1 MPAFIIQNGRRIF
14 KPGVYGQLTFNGV
27 NPPTGLNQGN
37 LALCGAFPSFE
48 PCTAPDKPVTFTN
61 AKDMAAWDPT
71 DAALQQLADICFAP
85 WAGGDFG
92 GAASVTICNAQT
104 CTQAY
109 KQLVDSASA
118 GALTLAAIQ
127 WGTKGN
133 RVYYSLKSATTD
145 PGLTITLAA
154 PGKTTEVYSTAQT
167 QSGVLAEIQSTSSD
181 LAAGNDTSLLT
192 VDPTQF
198 LWKWSKRLAS
208 MANAAEPSQN
218 LANLSGTYP
227 ARTSANTGL
236 TFEPANVLELQFG
249 TAAPPTNPL
258 SVTVVGVDDTGAART
273 VVDSITVISNTAW
286 YPIESGGDRVFWSTV
301 SSITVTTTVGSA
313 DNTYAPVMVAK
324 AANRK
329 STNLLTQLV
338 IDSVLELQFST
349 TPTEDVRVTVT
360 GTDSLGVTRTVADTI
375 TVASTAVWYTVE
387 DEGGPVTW
395 QDITEV
401 VVETT
406 SVADVLYAPTIDMR
420 GTAYDLVP
428 GDYDKLTDMLTVVNN
443 GASKGFVATIKSPK
457 AYDAPANQI
466 DKQTAVSVK
475 STAKASLRADLWA
488 IVQALSASLI
498 VEVTRDTSA
507 DLPPYPWKVGSDTTV
522 SGTLAGGTIGA
533 FTVPTDLTAALA
545 EITTLDIQFVAAW
558 GTTSAAAGQAL
569 DAHCTAAALVG
580 SERCAFFAAPTNTSL
595 AVIESDY
602 AFVVNSR
609 NVAVHAQEIQL
620 TSVMNGAATWFNT
633 QYQAIQRAA
642 EQAALPVGR
651 SPVNKTPKVL
661 NFRGHWD
668 APADDNEVIQA
679 HCSAYTR
686 KTGTNQIVVL
696 SDVTTYSVNNDEV
709 RSQVSSNASCNQSI
723 RQVRGALDAF
733 VGQDNAVLSVD
744 IVKQQTEAEL
754 DRQVLA
760 NEIKNYRNVNV
771 VESGTVWNVEYD
783 CAPAEPALFFRV
795 TGNVTR
801 F

>member
-48 PCTAPDKPVTFTN
+48 PCTAPDKPVTFTS

-71 DAALQQLADICFAP
+71 DAALQQLADMCFAP
-85 WAGGDFG
+85 WAGGDLG

-109 KQLVDSASA
+109 KELVDGASV
-118 GALTLAAIQ
+118 GALTLSAIQ

-181 LAAGNDTSLLT
+181 LAGGSDDSLLT

-198 LWKWSKRLAS
+198 LWKWSKRLGVLGAAAPTAS
-208 MANAAEPSQN
+208 
-218 LANLSGTYP
+218 LANLSGSYP
-227 ARTSANTGL
+227 TRTSVNTGL
-236 TFEPANVLELQFG
+236 ALALNGVLNLQFG
-249 TAAPPTNPL
+249 TASVPTNPL
-258 SVTVVGVDDTGAART
+258 SVTVVGTDADGNAQTITDT
-273 VVDSITVISNTAW
+273 ITVASNTVW
-286 YPIESGGDRVFWSTV
+286 YPVASGATAVYWSTV
-301 SSITVTTTVGSA
+301 TSITVTTTVGAA
-313 DNTYAPVMVAK
+313 DDAYAPTMVAK
-324 AANRK
+324 GANRR
-329 STNLLTQLV
+329 STNLLSELV
-338 IDSVLELQFST
+338 IDSILELKFST
-349 TPTEDVRVTVT
+349 TPAAAIRVTVT
-360 GTDSLGVTRTVADTI
+360 GTDSLGVTRTVTDDI
-375 TVASTAVWYTVE
+375 TVASTSVWYTVE
-387 DEGGPVTW
+387 DDDGAVTW

-401 VVETT
+401 VVSTT
-406 SVADVLYAPTIDMR
+406 NAVDNTYNPNIDMR

-443 GASKGFVATIKSPK
+443 GAARGFVATIKSPK

-466 DKQTAVSVK
+466 DKQTEVSVK

-498 VEVTRDTSA
+498 VEVTRDTGA

-522 SGTLAGGTIGA
+522 SGTLAGGTISA
-533 FTVPTDLTAALA
+533 FAVPTNLTAALA

-558 GTTSAAAGQAL
+558 GTTAASAGQAL

-580 SERCAFFAAPTNTSL
+580 SERCAFFAAPTNTTL
-595 AVIESDY
+595 AVIETDY

-633 QYQAIQRAA
+633 QYQAVQRAA

-661 NFRGHWD
+661 NFRGNWD

-733 VGQDNAVLSVD
+733 VGQDNAVLSVE
-744 IVKQQTEAEL
+744 IVKQQTEVEL